1 MSLQPPDFTVRLVTQ
16 ESEHVVVV
24 SGEID
29 LNTAPRLQHRITSL
43 LDVTDCDVVVDMAE
57 VAYVDSTGMSVL
69 LTAQECLRRRDR
81 QLVLRNPSSPVL
93 LLLDVC
99 AVANVFVIRD
109 DPSAFRLDG
118 EVRAST
124 RGGTP

>member
-1 MSLQPPDFTVRLVTQ
+1 M
-16 ESEHVVVV
+16 
-24 SGEID
+24 
-29 LNTAPRLQHRITSL
+29 
-43 LDVTDCDVVVDMAE
+43 LDATDCDVVVDMAE

-69 LTAQECLRRRDR
+69 LTAQECLRRRGR

-99 AVANVFVIRD
+99 GVANVFVIRD